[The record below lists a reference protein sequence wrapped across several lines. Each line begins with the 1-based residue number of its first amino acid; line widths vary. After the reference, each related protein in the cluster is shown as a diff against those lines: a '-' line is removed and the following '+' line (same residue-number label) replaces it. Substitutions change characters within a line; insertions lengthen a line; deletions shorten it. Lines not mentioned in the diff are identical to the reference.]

1 MAGNMVHL
9 TGHVTD
15 DSPSTVAV
23 TFGGK
28 VSGSTTPNSRGDYC
42 FFAPASGL
50 GTITAVGADS
60 QGLATNT
67 AAVNFSSAVPSL
79 TLTYTWMSNKVVHL
93 MGHVTDE
100 VAANRT
106 VTFSGAVLGSAIT
119 DSSGNF
125 STWLTASELG
135 SVTATVTD
143 QWNQTSAAA
152 SITLTNVAP
161 VIKDFVAT
169 AQSGTVWVLTGRV
182 SDEAMCG
189 LRVTFSGLPAL
200 EGMSAVVAADGTFSL
215 TVDLQGE
222 CGVIQ
227 CTVTD
232 WWNVESAVAS
242 YRV

>member
-1 MAGNMVHL
+1 MPGNMVHL

-15 DSPSTVAV
+15 DSPSIVAV
-23 TFGGK
+23 AFGGK
-28 VSGSTTPNSRGDYC
+28 VSGSTTANSSGDYC
-42 FFAPASGL
+42 FVAPASGL
-50 GTITAVGADS
+50 GIITAVGADS
-60 QGLATNT
+60 RGLTSNT
-67 AAVNFSSAVPSL
+67 AVVNFASAVPSL
-79 TLTYTWMSNKVVHL
+79 TLSYTWMSNRVVHL

-100 VAANRT
+100 FAAYRT
-106 VTFSGAVLGSAIT
+106 VTFSGAVLGTAMT

-125 STWLTASELG
+125 NTWLTASNLG
-135 SVTATVTD
+135 AVTATVTD

-152 SITLTNVAP
+152 SITLTNAAP
-161 VIKDFVAT
+161 VITNFVAT

-182 SDEAMCG
+182 TDEAMYG

-200 EGMSAVVAADGTFSL
+200 EGRSAVVAADGTFSL
-215 TVDLQGE
+215 TVDLAGE

-232 WWNVESAVAS
+232 WWNVTSDVAS